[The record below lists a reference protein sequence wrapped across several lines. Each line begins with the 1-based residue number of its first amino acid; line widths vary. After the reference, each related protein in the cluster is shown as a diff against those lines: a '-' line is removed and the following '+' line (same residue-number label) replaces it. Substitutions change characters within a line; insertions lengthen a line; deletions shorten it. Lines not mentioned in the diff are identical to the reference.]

1 MDYSIQ
7 TLLVLQLAPTQCKFT
22 TLFPILRAYLVA
34 DPWFFHSFEDAQGF
48 KIAQRFFNASSK
60 FFDSKLTLTQ

>member
-22 TLFPILRAYLVA
+22 TPFPILKAYLVA
-34 DPWFFHSFEDAQGF
+34 DPWLFHFFEGAQGF
-48 KIAQRFFNASSK
+48 KIAQGSFNASSQC
-60 FFDSKLTLTQ
+60 F